1 VPYILG
7 WREYDFVSQL
17 SVVKFGLLGTST
29 YRSNF
34 SGGEAVVEAMG
45 GNEAIPSTGVRFL
58 NWIYSPSYSD
68 S

>member
-29 YRSNF
+29 SRGNF
-34 SGGEAVVEAMG
+34 SGGEAVTEAMG
-45 GNEAIPSTGVRFL
+45 GNETIPCIGVRSFF
-58 NWIYSPSYSD
+58 NWIYLI
-68 S
+68 